1 MIYFKLFVRETV
13 ACQVRRVPWFQ
24 RRFGRHW
31 SIKGTFMRTG
41 FLILLALV
49 TSGPIGAQ
57 SIAVEEVG
65 CLPNQLN
72 QFVQASLSSDP
83 GSSTVRLYFR
93 RLNPVGAFYY
103 NQMWPEGKN
112 SYWSVFPKPED
123 REQEQLSDEW
133 WSVLAE
139 RDWMQV
145 EGRDREWL
153 EDWLA
158 DQELEAAEYYVSLHD
173 AKNEMIERSDVYVVS
188 VTDPEDCETSLT
200 PPERGWAQN
209 LTIGETT
216 NRQYGRAVFHW
227 LCDGI
232 VTRRSVAGLLRGDDY
247 CRECVI
253 AHVDGVLPS
262 IQPLVQFD
270 VSRRLLCS

>member
-1 MIYFKLFVRETV
+1 MKTSRLIWTLLVLF
-13 ACQVRRVPWFQ
+13 
-24 RRFGRHW
+24 
-31 SIKGTFMRTG
+31 SGTAF
-41 FLILLALV
+41 
-49 TSGPIGAQ
+49 AQ
-57 SIAVEEVG
+57 SIAIEEPS

-72 QFVQASLSSDP
+72 QFVRGSLSSDP

-103 NQMWPEGKN
+103 NRMWPEGKN
-112 SYWSVFPKPED
+112 AYWSVFPKPEH

-133 WSVLAE
+133 WQVLAK
-139 RDWMQV
+139 RDGMQV

-158 DQELEAAEYYVSLHD
+158 GQAFEAAEYYVALFDS
-173 AKNEMIERSDVYVVS
+173 KNEMIERSDVHVVS
-188 VTDPEDCETSLT
+188 VTDPDECETSLT

-232 VTRRSVAGLLRGDDY
+232 VTRLSVDGLLRGDDY
-247 CRECVI
+247 CRACVI
-253 AHVDGVLPS
+253 AYVDPTQPS
-262 IQPLVQFD
+262 FHSLFQSN
-270 VSRRLLCS
+270 VSRRLQCS